1 MKVLKSHR
9 DVYFKNW
16 KPSDWMKSQNPE
28 AIASFDYVSIKKMQ
42 RADITP
48 ESQSWLKKN
57 AKQNSALLES
67 LRKSIPR
74 DGMISPLI
82 LIGVNHSY
90 YKSFVGPEGPEG
102 REWPTT
108 LFWVSIPYIV
118 HVGNNRYKVALENN
132 YTHISS
138 IILGEKIAPKVWE
151 YLQPELKKPLNEKL
165 FVDKDTMRTF
175 LGDLI

>member
-57 AKQNSALLES
+57 AKQN
-67 LRKSIPR
+67 
-74 DGMISPLI
+74 
-82 LIGVNHSY
+82 
-90 YKSFVGPEGPEG
+90 
-102 REWPTT
+102 
-108 LFWVSIPYIV
+108 
-118 HVGNNRYKVALENN
+118 
-132 YTHISS
+132 
-138 IILGEKIAPKVWE
+138 
-151 YLQPELKKPLNEKL
+151 
-165 FVDKDTMRTF
+165 
-175 LGDLI
+175 